1 VITLVGWYITVKI
14 VEPRFGKYDGEINQ
28 EEIPELTTAERK
40 GLRWA
45 GYSLLAF
52 VALLLILVL
61 PPEGILRDPETLTI
75 IPSPFFQGIVPI
87 IMVGFI
93 LPGIIYGKA
102 AGTIQS
108 DKDIAQGMTQAMS
121 LMGYYIALSF
131 FAAQFVA
138 YFGWSNLGI
147 ILAIN
152 GANFLKATGFTGL
165 PLLISFI
172 IVSGFINLFI
182 GSASAKWNIMAPVF
196 VPMLMLVGY
205 TPELTQM
212 VYRIGDSTTN
222 IITPLMPYFPIIV
235 AFAQRYDKKTGMGT
249 LIATMLPYSLAF
261 LISWSALFII
271 WFLFGIP
278 IGPGAVIRL

>member
-1 VITLVGWYITVKI
+1 
-14 VEPRFGKYDGEINQ
+14 
-28 EEIPELTTAERK
+28 
-40 GLRWA
+40 
-45 GYSLLAF
+45 
-52 VALLLILVL
+52 
-61 PPEGILRDPETLTI
+61 
-75 IPSPFFQGIVPI
+75 
-87 IMVGFI
+87 
-93 LPGIIYGKA
+93 

-138 YFGWSNLGI
+138 YFGWSNIGI
-147 ILAIN
+147 ILAVN

-235 AFAQRYDKKTGMGT
+235 AFAQRYDKNTGMGT

-261 LISWSALFII
+261 LISWSALFIF
-271 WFLFGIP
+271 WFIFGIP
-278 IGPGAVIRL
+278 IGPGAAIRL